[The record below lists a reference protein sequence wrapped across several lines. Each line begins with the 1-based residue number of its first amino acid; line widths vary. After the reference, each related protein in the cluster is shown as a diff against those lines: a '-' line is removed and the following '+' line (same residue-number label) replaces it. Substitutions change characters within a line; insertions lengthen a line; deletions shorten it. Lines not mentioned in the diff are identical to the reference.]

1 MLNPAVAWEFMK
13 ETSLVI
19 APRTSCD
26 SFLMP
31 TLGQMM
37 HFSENVKFL

>member
-19 APRTSCD
+19 APRT
-26 SFLMP
+26 L
-31 TLGQMM
+31 
-37 HFSENVKFL
+37 SEYEALLDECFE

>member
-19 APRTSCD
+19 APRILLYSD
-26 SFLMP
+26 LLSQ
-31 TLGQMM
+31 TLTE
-37 HFSENVKFL
+37 SE